1 MFSFNSATKRRLA
14 WLIPV
19 LVWTQVVAG
28 SAWWSISSLSHQ
40 AQQMAAQRGRDLF
53 RMIELTR
60 QWNAGHI
67 GIYAV
72 RSRQAQPNPY
82 LTLPNRDLETA
93 QGLELTMINAAYMTR
108 QISELA
114 RAEGFYFH
122 MTSDDPLRPA
132 NAPDEWERDALASF
146 KHGASER
153 IELLESSSGGQF
165 RYMAPLRVEPECLG
179 CHAVQGE
186 QLGDVRGGISVNI
199 DATSLLAHRDREI
212 AKTAVS
218 HAIVWLAIAM
228 LLYHLIR
235 TTQQRVL
242 RLDLARVSQART
254 IKKKERDLAVAKNT
268 IQQLQRLDSLTGL
281 YSRSHFEKALQEL
294 VDRSEAR
301 DETCALMIAELD
313 DFNAFNQAYGMLEGD
328 IVLRSVAD
336 VATAIAGRHQAL
348 CGRYVGSSIALAVP
362 ASNRRQLLAI
372 AEGLRRDV
380 YELGIRHEHSRV
392 TKFVTVTVG
401 CALCE
406 PDPASS
412 AEQLLKQAAL
422 AMYEGKQKGHN
433 CVVLR

>member
-1 MFSFNSATKRRLA
+1 
-14 WLIPV
+14 
-19 LVWTQVVAG
+19 
-28 SAWWSISSLSHQ
+28 
-40 AQQMAAQRGRDLF
+40 
-53 RMIELTR
+53 
-60 QWNAGHI
+60 
-67 GIYAV
+67 
-72 RSRQAQPNPY
+72 
-82 LTLPNRDLETA
+82 
-93 QGLELTMINAAYMTR
+93 
-108 QISELA
+108 
-114 RAEGFYFH
+114 

-132 NAPDEWERDALASF
+132 NAPDGWERDALASF

-165 RYMAPLRVEPECLG
+165 RYMAPLQVDRN
-179 CHAVQGE
+179 AWAAMRFRGE

-254 IKKKERDLAVAKNT
+254 IKERTRPGRGQNT
-268 IQQLQRLDSLTGL
+268 IQQLRLDSLTGL

-294 VDRSEAR
+294 VDRAEAR

-328 IVLRSVAD
+328 IVPAGVAD

-348 CGRYVGSSIALAVP
+348 CG
-362 ASNRRQLLAI
+362 
-372 AEGLRRDV
+372 LRRLVDRAGRPGEQPPPAAGDCRRAAPRCV

-392 TKFVTVTVG
+392 TKFVTVTIG